1 MKYIRRCLLTI
12 PDQVLSTFIAATAL
26 VILWRGLVSV
36 WNDPP
41 SRTTIATVLF
51 IGIAF
56 GLIAGAAPDAPG
68 GTTNEKKNMGNDDVD
83 R

>member
-12 PDQVLSTFIAATAL
+12 PDQVLSTFMVATVVVL
-26 VILWRGLVSV
+26 FWRGVVSV

-51 IGIAF
+51 IGIGF

-68 GTTNEKKNMGNDDVD
+68 GTNEKKNMGNDNVD